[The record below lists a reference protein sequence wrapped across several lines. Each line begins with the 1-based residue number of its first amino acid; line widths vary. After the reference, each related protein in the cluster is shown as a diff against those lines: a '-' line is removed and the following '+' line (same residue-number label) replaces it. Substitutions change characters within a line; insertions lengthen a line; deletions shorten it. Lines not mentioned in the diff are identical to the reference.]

1 MFLLIRRVTRS
12 YLPNTAEYRSKSTI
26 EETPAYCS
34 EIKHKNTG
42 PLLKFNLTTK
52 SNRDLNRKYDKE
64 NKQYPNFCFVLCK
77 ALLNIY
83 LILLLPQILT
93 FLQKNSLI
101 LNFHL
106 YFISFSGKFKELLLS
121 TLRLSIQHLNNT
133 KRVAIKVL
141 FFLLNSNS
149 FLALSF
155 PILFIIY
162 SDSDM
167 YSQIPYSILLL
178 LFPPKSKRITYSTG
192 YNQ

>member
-12 YLPNTAEYRSKSTI
+12 YLSNTAEYRSKSTV
-26 EETPAYCS
+26 EETSAYCS
-34 EIKHKNTG
+34 ETKHKNTG
-42 PLLKFNLTTK
+42 SLLKFNPTTK

-64 NKQYPNFCFVLCK
+64 NKQYPNFCFVLYK

-121 TLRLSIQHLNNT
+121 TLRLSIHHLKT
-133 KRVAIKVL
+133 QKGWQLKYYFSYLIL
-141 FFLLNSNS
+141 T
-149 FLALSF
+149 LS
-155 PILFIIY
+155 
-162 SDSDM
+162 
-167 YSQIPYSILLL
+167 
-178 LFPPKSKRITYSTG
+178 
-192 YNQ
+192 